1 MMDVVFGLRM
11 DGGAWPE
18 HGGEGA
24 GAVGAPVVGP
34 LGLIEILET
43 ARGMGAPSIANVVR
57 IAAFQAALEQLDGP
71 ERFWTRSLGVDGW
84 ATARTLLRWRDEL
97 VEAGWSA
104 DRDWSAGRLG
114 DLAAG
119 AAAAAASGLPSGM
132 SDRIAALALE
142 LESRP
147 ALPIRRMRLVDARD
161 AHPVG
166 WRRLIDRM
174 EDCGV
179 VIEEVESAPSAPAD
193 TALGRLQRWMVDGGT
208 IDGEADGSVT
218 IATSASEA
226 LAAEVVGQWFS
237 ARGDRGDIL
246 IAQEADTHLLDLGL
260 AGSGQPRA
268 GRSGTSAHRG
278 SLQILLLAFKV
289 GWSPFD
295 PRALM
300 ELLVFPRSPI
310 AGRAARRLAGALEQA
325 PGRGGPEWQRAWEEV
340 EGREV
345 EAAEGDASTL
355 RKARARLDRWRAWAD
370 PSVFDPVGGMP
381 LAVALA
387 ICDRTAAW
395 ATVRHELDGDPLYIA
410 TAALA
415 TDVRRALVALGRD
428 SLPRTLVERIID
440 QALDVGHDN
449 PMAIADAAAW
459 RSVAHPGGMWGPAE
473 AVVWWNFGATAEAA
487 QRQPWTE
494 TERRELADHDC
505 DLDPPGVAARAA
517 SVAWERAVLNA
528 GDRLL
533 LVTGGLDAGDDEA
546 LHPLAHRLTPATG
559 RLATRVRIEDALS
572 SDGMV
577 LAGVNLTRGPSERR
591 PLPESRTLW
600 ATPSGYAARAADLSH
615 SATSFEAGLGCHLMW
630 ALKHV
635 ARLRP
640 GRVRSIPDANQL
652 LGNVAHA
659 LAHEIFVPGEP
670 PTPEVADA
678 RARELLDR
686 MIDDIAAP
694 LRLPELAAQLA
705 DARERLPAAMAELA
719 RTLVSNGLAVEVS
732 ELQVSATFENALA
745 VRGAVDLVA
754 RDRAGRHVI
763 IDLKWTRS
771 PKRRLEELKEGRAV
785 QLATYGA
792 MVAGD
797 APYRAGY
804 FLLNQRQFA
813 TLADGGLIGRSVDA
827 RRGFRDT
834 WAAVGESWRRLGEV
848 AEAGGLVAC
857 GIDGFDEHL
866 PGDLPIALE
875 AECRWC
881 DYQTLCR
888 VRGLK

>member
-1 MMDVVFGLRM
+1 MMDVVFGLRA

-18 HGGEGA
+18 HGGAGR
-24 GAVGAPVVGP
+24 GAVGAPVIGP
-34 LGLIEILET
+34 LGLLDILET
-43 ARGMGAPSIANVVR
+43 VRGMGAPATANVVR
-57 IAAFQAALEQLDGP
+57 IAAFQAALERLEGP
-71 ERFWTRSLGVDGW
+71 PRFWSRSLDVDGW

-104 DRDWSAGRLG
+104 DREWSAARLA
-114 DLAAG
+114 DI
-119 AAAAAASGLPSGM
+119 AAAAAAGSGLPAGM
-132 SDRIAALALE
+132 ADRLAAVVTD
-142 LESRP
+142 LESSPRI
-147 ALPIRRMRLVDARD
+147 PIRRVRLIDAR
-161 AHPVG
+161 AVHPVG
-166 WRRLIDRM
+166 WRRLLDRL

-179 VIEEVESAPSAPAD
+179 VVEETRALPAARAD
-193 TALGRLQRWMVDGGT
+193 TALGRLQRWMVGGVAVDGQ
-208 IDGEADGSVT
+208 ADGTVT

-237 ARGDRGDIL
+237 VRGDRSDVL

-278 SLQILLLAFKV
+278 SLQTLLLAFKV
-289 GWSPFD
+289 AWSPFD

-310 AGRAARRLAGALEQA
+310 AARAARRLAGALEQA
-325 PGRGGPEWQRAWEEV
+325 PGRGGPEWARAWEEV
-340 EGREV
+340 SGREIADAG
-345 EAAEGDASTL
+345 EDASML
-355 RKARARLDRWRAWAD
+355 RRARARLERWRAWAD
-370 PSVFDPVGGMP
+370 PAVADPIEGMP
-381 LAVALA
+381 LATALA

-395 ATVRHELDGDPLYIA
+395 ATVRHELDGDQLYLA

-415 TDVRRALVALGRD
+415 TDVRKALVALGRE

-449 PMAIADAAAW
+449 PMAVTEAAPW
-459 RSVAHPGGMWGPAE
+459 RSVAHPGGVWGPTE
-473 AVVWWNFGATAEAA
+473 AVVWWNFGTTQEAA

-494 TERRELADHDC
+494 AERSELAERGCAPDA
-505 DLDPPGVAARAA
+505 PGIAARAA
-517 SVAWERAVLNA
+517 SAAWERAVLNA
-528 GDRLL
+528 TDRVLF
-533 LVTGGLDAGDDEA
+533 VTGGLDAGDDEA
-546 LHPLAHRLTPATG
+546 LHPLAHRLAPATG
-559 RLATRVRIEDALS
+559 RLATRIRLEDALS
-572 SDGMV
+572 SDRMV
-577 LAGVNLTRGPSERR
+577 VAGVDLTRRAVDRR
-591 PLPESRTLW
+591 PLPEARTLW
-600 ATPSGYAARAADLSH
+600 TTPAGYAVRAADLSH

-640 GRVRSIPDANQL
+640 GRVRSIPDASQL

-670 PTPEVADA
+670 PTPEAADA
-678 RARELLDR
+678 RARELLDP
-686 MIDDIAAP
+686 MIDGIAAP

-719 RTLVSNGLAVEVS
+719 RTLVVNGLTVEAS

-771 PKRRLEELKEGRAV
+771 PKRRFDELKAGSAV

-813 TLADGGLIGRSVDA
+813 TLADGGLIGRAVEA
-827 RRGFRDT
+827 QRGFRDT

-848 AEAGGLVAC
+848 AAAGGLVAC
-857 GIDGFDEHL
+857 GVDGFDEHL
-866 PGDLPIALE
+866 PGDLPIVLE

>member
-1 MMDVVFGLRM
+1 MMDVVFGLRA

-18 HGGEGA
+18 HGGVGA

-34 LGLIEILET
+34 LGLIDILET
-43 ARGMGAPSIANVVR
+43 ARGMGAPTTANVVR
-57 IAAFQAALEQLDGP
+57 IAAFQAALERLEGP
-71 ERFWTRSLGVDGW
+71 PRFWARSLEVDGW

-104 DRDWSAGRLG
+104 DRDWSAGRLP
-114 DLAAG
+114 DLAAASG
-119 AAAAAASGLPSGM
+119 AASGLPSGM
-132 SDRIAALALE
+132 ADRIAALTTE
-142 LESRP
+142 LDSRP
-147 ALPIRRMRLVDARD
+147 RLPVRRVRLVDPRE
-161 AHPVG
+161 AHPIG
-166 WRRLIDRM
+166 WRRLLERL
-174 EDCGV
+174 EECGV
-179 VIEEVESAPSAPAD
+179 VVEEMAAAPGAPAG
-193 TALGRLQRWMVDGGT
+193 TALGRLQRWIVDGGT
-208 IDGEADGSVT
+208 IEGEADGTVT
-218 IATSASEA
+218 IATAASEA
-226 LAAEVVGQWFS
+226 LAAELVGQWFS
-237 ARGDRGDIL
+237 LRGDRNDVL
-246 IAQEADTHLLDLGL
+246 IAQDADTHLLDLGL

-278 SLQILLLAFKV
+278 SLQALLLAFKV
-289 GWSPFD
+289 AWSPFD

-300 ELLVFPRSPI
+300 ELLVFPRSPV
-310 AGRAARRLAGALEQA
+310 AARAARRLASALEQA
-325 PGRGGPEWQRAWEEV
+325 PGRGGPEWEQAWEEV
-340 EGREV
+340 RGREIE
-345 EAAEGDASTL
+345 EAGDDASML

-370 PSVFDPVGGMP
+370 PEVVDPVEGMP
-381 LAVALA
+381 LAMSLA

-395 ATVRHELDGDPLYIA
+395 ATVCHELDGDPLYLA
-410 TAALA
+410 TATLA
-415 TDVRRALVALGRD
+415 GDVRKALVALGRE

-449 PMAIADAAAW
+449 PMAVAEAAPW

-473 AVVWWNFGATAEAA
+473 AVVWWNFAATQEAA

-494 TERRELADHDC
+494 AERRELVDGGCAPDAPD
-505 DLDPPGVAARAA
+505 VAARSATA
-517 SVAWERAVLNA
+517 AWERAVLNA
-528 GDRLL
+528 SDRLL
-533 LVTGGLDAGDDEA
+533 LVSGGLDSGDDEA
-546 LHPLAHRLTPATG
+546 LHPLAHRLAPATG
-559 RLATRVRIEDALS
+559 RLAVRIRMEDALS
-572 SDGMV
+572 RDRLMI
-577 LAGVNLTRGPSERR
+577 AGVDLTRARAELRT
-591 PLPESRTLW
+591 LPEARTLW
-600 ATPSGYAARAADLSH
+600 TTPAGYASRVADFSH

-640 GRVRSIPDANQL
+640 GRVRSIPDASRL

-670 PTPEVADA
+670 PTPGEADA
-678 RARELLDR
+678 RARELLDG
-686 MIDDIAAP
+686 MIDGIAAP

-719 RTLVSNGLAVEVS
+719 RTLVSNGLTVEAS
-732 ELQVSATFENALA
+732 ELQVSAMFEDALA

-754 RDRAGRHVI
+754 RDRSGHHVI

-771 PKRRLEELKEGRAV
+771 PKRRLDELKAGRAV

-813 TLADGGLIGRSVDA
+813 TLADGGLIGRAVEA
-827 RRGFRDT
+827 QRGFRDT

-848 AEAGGLVAC
+848 AETGGLVAC
-857 GIDGFDEHL
+857 GVEGFDEHL
-866 PGDLPIALE
+866 PGDLPIVLE